1 MEIVNGNKVKIIDG
15 DIIATVI
22 GVCIRGVGNQTFEYN
37 VSWFS
42 GGTRHD
48 AWLWDFQIERHI
60 ETKRKAGMVN
70 YDSDESQK
78 ALN

>member
-1 MEIVNGNKVKIIDG
+1 MEIVNGNKVKVLDG
-15 DIIATVI
+15 GIIATVI
-22 GVCIRGVGNQTFEYN
+22 GVCIRGVDQQTFEYN

-48 AWLWDFQIERHI
+48 AWLWDFQIERYV

-70 YDSDESQK
+70 YEIDDTQK
-78 ALN
+78 VLN